1 MNRIKQL
8 REQNHTTQK
17 DLARLLNMEVAGIS
31 KIETGRVPLKDRYII
46 TLAKYFNVSTDYLL
60 CVSNNPNLSNV
71 EDYYTKEIFEYKR
84 LDIMDI
90 INLVDKNENTIPEVK
105 QVIKNYIQLNK
116 IGKKKLLENMQ
127 DLLSIDKYI
136 EKNNTYNN
144 FNK

>member
-1 MNRIKQL
+1 LNRIKQL

-84 LDIMDI
+84 IDIMDI
-90 INLVDKNENTIPEVK
+90 INLIDKNENTIPEVK
-105 QVIKNYIQLNK
+105 QLIKNYIQLNK
-116 IGKKKLLENMQ
+116 FGKKKLLENMQ

>member
-8 REQNHTTQK
+8 REQNHKTQK

-46 TLAKYFNVSTDYLL
+46 TLANYFNVSTDYLL

-71 EDYYTKEIFEYKR
+71 KDYYAKEIFEYKR
-84 LDIMDI
+84 IDIIDI
-90 INLVDKNENTIPEVK
+90 INLIDKNENTIPEIK
-105 QVIKNYIQLNK
+105 QLIKNYIQLNK
-116 IGKKKLLENMQ
+116 TGKKKLSEHIK

-136 EKNNTYNN
+136 EKNNTYY
-144 FNK
+144 K

>member
-8 REQNHTTQK
+8 REENHTTQK

-46 TLAKYFNVSTDYLL
+46 TLANYFNVSTDYLL

-71 EDYYTKEIFEYKR
+71 KDYYTKEIFEYKR
-84 LDIMDI
+84 IDIMDI
-90 INLVDKNENTIPEVK
+90 INLIDKNENIIPDIK
-105 QVIKNYIQLNK
+105 QLIKNYIQLNK

-136 EKNNTYNN
+136 EK
-144 FNK
+144 K

>member
-46 TLAKYFNVSTDYLL
+46 TLANYFNVSTDYLL
-60 CVSNNPNLSNV
+60 CVSNNPNLST
-71 EDYYTKEIFEYKR
+71 EKDYYTKEIFEYKR
-84 LDIMDI
+84 IDIMDI
-90 INLVDKNENTIPEVK
+90 INLIDKNENIIPEIK
-105 QVIKNYIQLNK
+105 QLIKSYIQLNK

>member
-8 REQNHTTQK
+8 REENHTTQK

-46 TLAKYFNVSTDYLL
+46 TLANYFNVSTDYLL

-71 EDYYTKEIFEYKR
+71 KDYYTKEIFEYKR
-84 LDIMDI
+84 IDIMDI
-90 INLVDKNENTIPEVK
+90 INLIDKNENIIPEIK
-105 QVIKNYIQLNK
+105 QLIKNYIQLNK
-116 IGKKKLLENMQ
+116 IGQKKLLENMQ

-136 EKNNTYNN
+136 EK
-144 FNK
+144 K

>member
-8 REQNHTTQK
+8 REENHTTQK

-46 TLAKYFNVSTDYLL
+46 TLANYFNVSTDYLL

-71 EDYYTKEIFEYKR
+71 KDYYTKEIFEYKR
-84 LDIMDI
+84 IDIMDI
-90 INLVDKNENTIPEVK
+90 INLIDKNENIIPEIK
-105 QVIKNYIQLNK
+105 QLIKNYIQLNK

-136 EKNNTYNN
+136 EK
-144 FNK
+144 K

>member
-46 TLAKYFNVSTDYLL
+46 TLANYFNVSTDYLL

-71 EDYYTKEIFEYKR
+71 SDYYPKEIFEYR
-84 LDIMDI
+84 RIDIIDI
-90 INLVDKNENTIPEVK
+90 INLIDKNENIIPEVK
-105 QVIKNYIQLNK
+105 QLIKNYIQLNK